1 MIQASRCRDFQCPV
15 IILLVLGTEIVLYMT
30 AQMISDNCW
39 MIGVGFLTNETS
51 SILFMARRSLDI
63 WIVITSIYIYLFR
76 FLITLTLQ
84 QMGIFFQNVHLPSII
99 VPYNRKI
106 VAWNWPNTITIWW
119 ALWMLMAW
127 YFNIWTLVATAWS
140 THPCV
145 FMCIGVKKKST
156 CIQKRVYCTT
166 ENEVTLTNFIQE
178 TPLVLNHR
186 KSANHVGNI
195 PIIIMKTT
203 SWPDG

>member
-1 MIQASRCRDFQCPV
+1 
-15 IILLVLGTEIVLYMT
+15 
-30 AQMISDNCW
+30 
-39 MIGVGFLTNETS
+39 
-51 SILFMARRSLDI
+51 
-63 WIVITSIYIYLFR
+63 
-76 FLITLTLQ
+76 
-84 QMGIFFQNVHLPSII
+84 MGIFFQNVHLPSII

-127 YFNIWTLVATAWS
+127 YFNIWTSVATAWS

-156 CIQKRVYCTT
+156 CIQKRIYCTT

-186 KSANHVGNI
+186 KKREPCGEYTDNHYENNRLTRRIKHSEHICAALGDGSRHVWIAFTYVVGTI
-195 PIIIMKTT
+195 L
-203 SWPDG
+203 